1 MLGFENLAVVF
12 EDVQQG
18 PDQPSTCKSLHPKF
32 LNTPN
37 PKTPVRSLVQ
47 VISQSAGDLGK
58 GIEEVPRPE
67 ALFVF
72 CPLIALGFWVSGLLN
87 I

>member
-1 MLGFENLAVVF
+1 MSSARAG
-12 EDVQQG
+12 
-18 PDQPSTCKSLHPKF
+18 STFDLQAPTSEISV
-32 LNTPN
+32 TQN

-67 ALFVF
+67 ALFAF
-72 CPLIALGFWVSGLLN
+72 CPLRALGVGFWVSGLL
-87 I
+87 II